1 MAALVFIIVIASFA
15 GVSTYISL
23 KSEKF
28 EKEGLMQIA

>member
-1 MAALVFIIVIASFA
+1 MMALGFIIVIALFA
-15 GVSTYISL
+15 GFSTYISL